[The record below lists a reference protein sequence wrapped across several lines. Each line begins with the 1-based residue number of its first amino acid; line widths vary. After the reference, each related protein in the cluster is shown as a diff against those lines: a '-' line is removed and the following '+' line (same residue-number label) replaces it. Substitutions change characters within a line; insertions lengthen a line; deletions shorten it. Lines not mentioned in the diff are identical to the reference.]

1 MEDNIITKI
10 VLVEDDI
17 DMGELVCTTLNTDGY
32 KIHYQT
38 TLIGIEEIIKAF
50 NPSILILDVE
60 IGEED
65 GIIAASKLLI
75 EYPQLPILFISS
87 HTDIESVTKGIS
99 TGGVGYLRKPFEIKE
114 LKAYIDRFSITN
126 KKSSIVR
133 IGSFTLNKSTRRLSN
148 SISLTKQLTPLEY
161 GVLNMLYDYK
171 EEVVTYEQLS
181 EKVWCKKYELTEAS
195 MNNVISKLRKIFEN
209 DASVSLQTLKN
220 IGYKF
225 LC

>member
-1 MEDNIITKI
+1 M
-10 VLVEDDI
+10 
-17 DMGELVCTTLNTDGY
+17 
-32 KIHYQT
+32 
-38 TLIGIEEIIKAF
+38 
-50 NPSILILDVE
+50 E

-126 KKSSIVR
+126 KNSSIVR